1 MKNFV
6 TLFCGALFGLGLVV
20 SGMTDTTKVQGF
32 LDFFGAWDATL
43 VFVMGGAIIPMFIA
57 WRIAAIREKSV
68 LGGLIPLTPK
78 TELDR
83 SLIAGAILFGAG
95 WGLSGF
101 CPGPAIASSSYGG
114 TGSLTFLATMLAG
127 MLIAPPI
134 IRAVKAAP

>member
-1 MKNFV
+1 MKNLV

-57 WRIAAIREKSV
+57 WRISAGRVKSV
-68 LGGLIPLTPK
+68 LGGRIPPPPK

-83 SLIAGAILFGAG
+83 ALITGAILFGAG

-101 CPGPAIASSSYGG
+101 CPGPALASSSFGG
-114 TGSLTFLATMLAG
+114 LGGVTFLAAMLAG
-127 MLIAPPI
+127 MVIAPPI
-134 IRAVKAAP
+134 IRAIKAAP